1 MGKRLWLADKLNLK
15 TNCNRV
21 GSGVSSGYNLAVA
34 GATSRQLLGQAR
46 RLVAAMRSDPNLD
59 FKRDWKM
66 ITILVR
72 NASFQ
77 LNIV

>member
-1 MGKRLWLADKLNLK
+1 M
-15 TNCNRV
+15 
-21 GSGVSSGYNLAVA
+21 SSGYNLAVA

-59 FKRDWKM
+59 FKHDWKM

-72 NASFQ
+72 NTSFQ
-77 LNIV
+77 LNLV